1 MTNPE
6 NREQKLS
13 RKQQEIRLKE
23 LETQIYQ
30 EQRPTKNINYSQPP
44 LYKTRKHNLAENAL
58 KKFSRKIVN
67 LAKFTVFVILGIAF
81 IRVGFLVGMW
91 ITYLVMTAIIAF
103 IGYQIFLKENEE

>member
-44 LYKTRKHNLAENAL
+44 LYKTRKYNPD
-58 KKFSRKIVN
+58 SY
-67 LAKFTVFVILGIAF
+67 T
-81 IRVGFLVGMW
+81 
-91 ITYLVMTAIIAF
+91 
-103 IGYQIFLKENEE
+103 